1 MSTGHGDGTLKHILN
16 GPGAT
21 GYARLAAA
29 AVALAWLLVGAADP
43 AHAEKRTLKL
53 FNTHTHET
61 ITVTYKKNGRFIPS
75 ALRELNRFLRD
86 WRRNEATKMDPELF
100 DLVWEV
106 YKKTGAKKPI
116 HVVSAYRSPATNN
129 MLRKRSRGVARTS
142 QHTKGKAMD
151 FFIPGVS
158 VAKLRAAGLRQEIG
172 GVGYYP
178 RSRSPFVHM
187 DTGRV
192 RHWPRMTRKQL
203 ARVFPDGKTIHIPSD
218 GKPMPRYNQALASL
232 NKREARGNR
241 RTFAR
246 ERTPRREERQE
257 RVRVARNTERNEPRP
272 ARNNRPPAPVAS
284 ISNPVSDSDDVVLRP
299 GRNAAEQPAD
309 RATESGGNPFNAI
322 VSRFGGRTPP
332 ADVPQSADDSN
343 TPSRDSGT
351 APGVRG
357 DDPAETETAES
368 VIATT
373 PLAKPGR
380 APEVPAI
387 VLAAVDANR
396 QIEAGTTLQGRTIEP
411 ASALAT
417 ASRQPTGPASPLN
430 PGATTPG
437 DLGIP
442 AAATLAAG
450 NRTPLRPALGPVPA
464 SDNPADYVTA
474 SLPPKTRSF
483 GSGNDPVDAV
493 NLVIPNG
500 APKARPLI
508 EPQQPPLLAYAAP
521 GGPIQKPTLS
531 DRNPIVSSVPRPAL
545 RSRQIPAPGP
555 QTASLTPQV
564 PAAEAARRPAR
575 AMPMIGD
582 LRSLLDAAQPFQTNG
597 GSVGLKKFLT
607 TNATTRNLAF
617 ADLMHP
623 SVDTLL
629 PYLEKPQ
636 RVLKRQFAQGFQ
648 SELRTDR
655 FTGAAIGAVPTI
667 YTR

>member
-1 MSTGHGDGTLKHILN
+1 MN

-21 GYARLAAA
+21 GHARLAAVLVAFACMLVSA
-29 AVALAWLLVGAADP
+29 ATP

-129 MLRKRSRGVARTS
+129 MLRKRSRGVARKS
-142 QHTKGKAMD
+142 QHTQGKAMD

-218 GKPMPRYNQALASL
+218 GKPMPRYKQALAAL
-232 NKREARGNR
+232 NRRESRGSR

-257 RVRVARNTERNEPRP
+257 RVQVARNTDRDESRTT
-272 ARNNRPPAPVAS
+272 RNNRPPAPVAS

-299 GRNAAEQPAD
+299 GRTAAEQTAE
-309 RATESGGNPFNAI
+309 RAAESGGNPFNAI

-332 ADVPQSADDSN
+332 KDVPQTADGNN

-351 APGVRG
+351 APGVRD
-357 DDPAETETAES
+357 DDPAGSDET
-368 VIATT
+368 VVATT
-373 PLAKPGR
+373 PLSKPGR

-417 ASRQPTGPASPLN
+417 ATPQSTGPTSPLN

-442 AAATLAAG
+442 AAATVAAG
-450 NRTPLRPALGPVPA
+450 NQTPLRPALGPAPT

-474 SLPPKTRSF
+474 SLPPRTRSF
-483 GSGNDPVDAV
+483 GPGGDPVDAV
-493 NLVIPNG
+493 NLVIPDG

-545 RSRQIPAPGP
+545 RSRQAAETGT

-564 PAAEAARRPAR
+564 PAAETRRPAAR

-582 LRSLLDAAQPFQTNG
+582 LRSLLDATQPFQMNG

-607 TNATTRNLAF
+607 TNATTRNLVF

-636 RVLKRQFAQGFQ
+636 RVLKRQFAEGFQ

-655 FTGAAIGAVPTI
+655 FTGTAIGAVQTI